1 MNNKKAEIQNTK
13 EAFLTKKQRSIV
25 ITIEITQ
32 PFFSTFFLFYLFY
45 FFIFAANMH
54 VFLYCFLKNHFS
66 YLIKP

>member
-13 EAFLTKKQRSIV
+13 EVFLTKKQRSIV

-32 PFFSTFFLFYLFY
+32 LFFSTYFLFY

-54 VFLYCFLKNHFS
+54 VFLYFFLK
-66 YLIKP
+66 IIPVT